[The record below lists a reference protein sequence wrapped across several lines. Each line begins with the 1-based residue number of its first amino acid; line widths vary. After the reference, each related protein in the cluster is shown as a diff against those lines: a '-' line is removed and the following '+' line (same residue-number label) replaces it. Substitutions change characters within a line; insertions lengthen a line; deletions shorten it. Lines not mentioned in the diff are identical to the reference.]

1 MHGISAS
8 KSSPTTIILPRFG
21 GQLNSFIPINKFGDG
36 NDPIEFPSLSAC
48 FGHGND
54 QLEFPSI
61 SASHSCFATLT
72 AKTGSSGILAR
83 ATTGG
88 GGGGGSLYD
97 VLGVSPSATSDEIKS
112 SYRKLALKYH
122 PDVSKQAN
130 AQEKFIRIKNAC
142 DTLLDSDSRREY
154 DYGRRTTSSHSAS
167 TKKKNHSNS
176 HSASS
181 RKKNHSNH
189 SKSPGRR
196 RRTYYY
202 YYGTGGLRFT
212 ISKNLSE
219 SWTNGRRG
227 TSSTS
232 KHQSSWKGTYDEDYY
247 SSNETI
253 LWVWYLFHG
262 LHSLH

>member
-1 MHGISAS
+1 MESLLPNPLPPPS
-8 KSSPTTIILPRFG
+8 FFPRFG
-21 GQLNSFIPINKFGDG
+21 GQSNSFTPINKFGHG
-36 NDPIEFPSLSAC
+36 NDPLEFPSLSAC

-54 QLEFPSI
+54 QLEFPSV

-72 AKTGSSGILAR
+72 AKTSSSGILAR
-83 ATTGG
+83 ATAAA
-88 GGGGGSLYD
+88 GGGGSLYD

-154 DYGRRTTSSHSAS
+154 DYGRRRTTQPTSSRSAS
-167 TKKKNHSNS
+167 TT
-176 HSASS
+176 

-189 SKSPGRR
+189 SKSRGRK

-202 YYGTGGLRFT
+202 YYGTGGLHFT
-212 ISKNLSE
+212 ISE

-232 KHQSSWKGTYDEDYY
+232 KHQSRKGTYDENYY
-247 SSNETI
+247 YSNETI